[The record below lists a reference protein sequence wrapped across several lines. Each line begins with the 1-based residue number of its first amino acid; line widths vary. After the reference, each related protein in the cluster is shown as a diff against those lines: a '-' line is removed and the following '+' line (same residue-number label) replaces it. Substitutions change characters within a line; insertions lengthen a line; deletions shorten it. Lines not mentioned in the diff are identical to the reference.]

1 MNNFIRR
8 QMDDIKSQM
17 DSRWVWGNA
26 IGSIQAMVGNPDVIV
41 VDTYV
46 DMTTGK
52 DEAVSYQDNQDTAKK
67 KCTDQGY
74 DLWARFRSHDDVPS
88 VAVTTRQFG
97 IMKYP
102 LVSREIIVDF
112 VKKTLE
118 RAAETIP
125 AVKDEAD

>member
-1 MNNFIRR
+1 MNNFRDKSI
-8 QMDDIKSQM
+8 IKSAI
-17 DSRWVWGNA
+17 DDRWIWGNA
-26 IGSIQAMVGNPDVIV
+26 IGSIQAMMGNPDVIV
-41 VDTYV
+41 VDTYA

-74 DLWARFRSHDDVPS
+74 DLWARFRSNDDVPS

-102 LVSREIIVDF
+102 LVSRENIVDF

-125 AVKDEAD
+125 AEKDESD